1 MVHGFMDYTSMG
13 LWRLIK
19 LSAEAHC
26 LCGAFCLKGADKSA
40 WKIQGRGFAGSGG
53 LEQLL

>member
-1 MVHGFMDYTSMG
+1 MG
-13 LWRLIK
+13 LWKLIK

-26 LCGAFCLKGADKSA
+26 LYGAFCLKGADKSA
-40 WKIQGRGFAGSGG
+40 WKMQSRGFAGSGG